1 MIPGNTAS
9 AGKKPTTPVIGSAS
23 PGNGNASAPF
33 TASTYIG
40 KGTITYTAT
49 SSPGGF
55 AASGASPITVS
66 GLSNG
71 VAYTFTVVGLTDYG
85 VSSDVSAASNAVT
98 PFVPTTT
105 TTVAPCP
112 PPGTHLA
119 NACVGLQLNYVLADG
134 ACGSY
139 LSPVGEV
146 NGYCGCCPTTTTP
159 APTTTTTTVPPTTT
173 TTVPPLPGCVCC
185 RGVSVY
191 EEQCMPQGWRHRYG
205 TSYNGS
211 CGASGSSGT
220 GCSGA
225 CSGCS
230 CPVLTSWG
238 AWTNTMISCW

>member
-146 NGYCGCCPTTTTP
+146 NGYCGCCPTTTTTTAPP
-159 APTTTTTTVPPTTT
+159 AVCNFPTDYTLTLTFLRT
-173 TTVPPLPGCVCC
+173 CFDSDNVCTWWLNQA
-185 RGVSVY
+185 SVY
-191 EEQCMPQGWRHRYG
+191 GQYDKAGCA
-205 TSYNGS
+205 SVGS
-211 CGASGSSGT
+211 FLGCTFYEAS
-220 GCSGA
+220 
-225 CSGCS
+225 S
-230 CPVLTSWG
+230 C
-238 AWTNTMISCW
+238 